1 MRLLTRGT
9 RSGVVLLITLLALWI
24 ALPALA
30 QTNDDVSTARDS
42 ASLPDEVM
50 LEGFSWIHQGTNRCS
65 AAALTIHL
73 SYYQPVSVDTYRE
86 MANRVLN
93 TFGADASVRIEE
105 MADAAEARG
114 LNAVVRRGGTIGLM
128 RELLAAGFPVLV
140 ENSYYEGS
148 NFYTD
153 WLSHNRVLIGY
164 NDSLQTFYFQDPLLG
179 FPDGQLIEFTYEDFD
194 TRWKPFNRDYMV
206 FYTDDE
212 ADTLQAVLGQQW
224 DDTSNA
230 GWTLQ
235 QAQAEIDS
243 GERDGLRYSYYNRGW
258 AQVQLGEYEAAAA
271 SFDVALADDNLAD
284 IGTRLP
290 QRFLW
295 YDFSVF
301 EAYMQVER
309 YDDVLALARQQIGVA
324 GDSISVEE
332 WYYYAARAY
341 EAQGNLE
348 RARLNYEVA
357 LFRNRNFTA
366 AQQRLQALGAD
377 SG

>member
-1 MRLLTRGT
+1 
-9 RSGVVLLITLLALWI
+9 
-24 ALPALA
+24 
-30 QTNDDVSTARDS
+30 
-42 ASLPDEVM
+42 
-50 LEGFSWIHQGTNRCS
+50 
-65 AAALTIHL
+65 
-73 SYYQPVSVDTYRE
+73 
-86 MANRVLN
+86 
-93 TFGADASVRIEE
+93 
-105 MADAAEARG
+105 
-114 LNAVVRRGGTIGLM
+114 M

-140 ENSYYEGS
+140 ENSYYEGN
-148 NFYTD
+148 NFYAD

-179 FPDGQLIEFTYEDFD
+179 FPQGQIIEFSYEDFD

-212 ADTLQAVLGQQW
+212 TEKLQAVLGQQW
-224 DDTSNA
+224 DDTYNA
-230 GWTLQ
+230 EWTLQ

-243 GERDGLRYSYYNRGW
+243 GEREGLRYSYYNRGW

-271 SFDVALADDNLAD
+271 SFDVALADDNLNTV
-284 IGTRLP
+284 GTRLP
-290 QRFLW
+290 RRFLW

-301 EAYMQVER
+301 EAYLQVER
-309 YDDVLALARQQIGVA
+309 YDDVLNLARQQIGLA

-348 RARLNYEVA
+348 RAQLNYEVA
-357 LFRNRNFTA
+357 LFRNRNFEA
-366 AQQRLQALGAD
+366 AQQRLEALGTG